1 MSYNETSKIIIIYI
15 IIFAFR
21 LQKNLKIGAIKVIN
35 LLLFH
40 KIILYKFGHWH
51 LWILNKIPPDV
62 LLLLALK

>member
-40 KIILYKFGHWH
+40 KIILYKFGQWH